1 MTLKDLGSE
10 LADEAKALKFSSL
23 IQVSGLSSE
32 EVAEFKAGWPSVP
45 EVRRNEVLDK
55 LVEMCDDSLELE
67 FSGVFKACLTDGDEG
82 VREKAARGLW
92 ECDDRTVIRPLTA
105 LLQSDPSPKVRS
117 AAATS
122 LRKFATM
129 AQEDKLSSRDADR
142 IRDVLM
148 TVIGLEEEELEVKR
162 RAIEAAASLD
172 LPEID
177 EIIHEAHQS
186 GDPGLH
192 QSAIFAMGQTSNP
205 QWVPTILSEMDHEDP
220 AIRYEAA
227 VALGRLGDE
236 STFPHLV
243 KLILDDD
250 LQVQLAVIAGLGSF
264 GGPMAKRALQ
274 HCLKM
279 EDEALVEVAQKT
291 LRDLELDD
299 PLAYMYNTP

>member
-1 MTLKDLGSE
+1 MVSE
-10 LADEAKALKFSSL
+10 LADEAKALKYSSL

-32 EVAEFKAGWPSVP
+32 EVAEFKAGWTSVP

-55 LVEMCDDSLELE
+55 LVGMCDDNLELE

-92 ECDDRTVIRPLTA
+92 ECGDRTVIRPLIA
-105 LLQSDPSPKVRS
+105 LVRSDPSPKVRS

-122 LRKFATM
+122 LSKFATM
-129 AQEDKLSSRDADR
+129 AQQGNLSSRDADR
-142 IRDVLM
+142 IRDALM
-148 TVIGLEEEELEVKR
+148 TVIGLEEEEVEVRR

-177 EIIHEAHQS
+177 GIIREAHQS

-192 QSAIFAMGQTSNP
+192 QSAIFAMGQTSNS
-205 QWVPTILSEMDHEDP
+205 QWVPAILSEMDHEDP

-227 VALGRLGDE
+227 VALGRLGEE

-243 KLILDDD
+243 RLIRDND
-250 LQVQLAVIAGLGSF
+250 LQVQLAGIAGLGSF
-264 GGPMAKRALQ
+264 GGPMVKRALQ

-279 EDEALVEVAQKT
+279 EDEALVEVAQEA
-291 LRDLELDD
+291 LRDLDLDD
-299 PLAYMYNTP
+299 PLAYTYNRP